1 MEFVKQTGP
10 YIRKDDS
17 LTKRMMI
24 DVLIALMP
32 VVVFAIYRF
41 GWDAVIRLV
50 VSLVIMIGLEAVA
63 VAMTQRA
70 KGETFIEKLKSRFQK
85 YTINNVTAPAVS
97 AVIYAMII
105 PSQLPLYAVIIGA
118 VFAIVVVKMLFG
130 GLGSNIFNVAAA
142 GRVFIAFALSGMFTL
157 AYTGVDVVAGAT
169 PLSALTGMGF
179 ENAIYSY
186 SLKDLFFGF
195 IPGTMGEISV
205 IPILIGLAYLLIRR
219 TADYRI
225 VLSMLSTFVI
235 LIALIGLSIYPDQW
249 VDFVLYNVLSGGIL
263 FGATFMA
270 TDPVTAPV
278 TKPGRWIYG
287 LLIATFA
294 VLIRAFGSYPEG
306 VAFALLFAN
315 VFVPLIDYPS
325 WAKNKYSWKFIV
337 SYVAVLVI
345 MGCVVFFSGGAF
357 A

>member
-10 YIRKDDS
+10 YIRKDNS

-32 VVVFAIYRF
+32 VVIFAIYRF
-41 GWDAVIRLV
+41 GWDAVIRIV

-63 VAMTQRA
+63 VAMMQRP
-70 KGETFIEKLKSRFQK
+70 KGETFKEKLKSRFQK

-105 PSQLPLYAVIIGA
+105 PSQLPLYAVIVGA
-118 VFAIVVVKMLFG
+118 IFAIVIVKMLFG
-130 GLGSNIFNVAAA
+130 GLGSNIFNIAAA
-142 GRVFIAFALSGMFTL
+142 GRVFIAFALSNMFTA
-157 AYTGVDVVAGAT
+157 AYVGVDVVAGAT
-169 PLSALTGMGF
+169 PLSALSGMGF
-179 ENAIYSY
+179 TNAIFSY
-186 SLKDLFFGF
+186 PIKDLFFGF
-195 IPGTMGEISV
+195 IPGAMGEVSV

-225 VLSMLSTFVI
+225 VVSTLFTFIV
-235 LIALIGLSIYPDQW
+235 LIALIGLSIYPENW
-249 VDFVLYNVLSGGIL
+249 FNFVLYNLLSGGLL
-263 FGATFMA
+263 FGVTFMA

-325 WAKNKYSWKFIV
+325 WAKNKYTWKFFA
-337 SYVAVLVI
+337 SYAVVLII
-345 MGCVVFFSGGAF
+345 MGCVVYFSGGAF